1 MGDIGAT
8 DPREQILADSQFG
21 SGSTTYSPATWY
33 FALSTTEPN
42 DDGTNFTE
50 PSGGSYARVSVTNN
64 STNFPAAS
72 TSSGVTT
79 KTNGTD
85 IEFPDPT
92 GTWGTVTHWGW
103 FTGSSGGTAQYVG
116 RLDKSSTI
124 TASSDS
130 VEILAGS
137 LIMPFA

>member
-1 MGDIGAT
+1 MVPVGAVAE
-8 DPREQILADSQFG
+8 RERILADSQFG
-21 SGSTTYSPATWY
+21 AGSTTYSPATWY
-33 FALSTTEPN
+33 LGLSTTEPN
-42 DDGTNFTE
+42 DDGSNFTE
-50 PSGGSYARVSVTNN
+50 PSGGSYARVEVTNN

-85 IEFPDPT
+85 FEFADPT
-92 GTWGTVTHWGW
+92 GNWGTVIYWGW
-103 FTGSSGGTAQYVG
+103 FTASSGGTPQYTG
-116 RLDKSSTI
+116 RLNKASTI

-137 LIMPFA
+137 LVMPFE